1 MSESTGPVLIA
12 YDGSDSSATA
22 IAVAGRLLSGRQAL
36 VCHAW
41 TGLSTALLRGDPG
54 PLRDAAEQ
62 FDEVDLAEAEK
73 TAAAGVV
80 LANAAGFDADPLLVR
95 EGRKTWRTLL
105 QAAEQ
110 HQASLIV
117 AGAHG
122 LSGVGRALLGSVSTG
137 LLHHSH
143 LPVLVVPATSAEEE
157 TGGPLLFCYDGSD
170 SAKRAITVAGRLL
183 EPQPALVLHFWE
195 SWAAEAPTLAG
206 LSGAVA
212 GMAVE
217 LDRIAAEQSSHITD
231 DGVKL
236 AEQSGFEAAGLSE
249 RATGPGWMAVR
260 DAADQHSCAAIVVGS
275 RGLSGISAALGG
287 VSNGVVHN
295 SRRPVLVVRGEE
307 EE

>member
-41 TGLSTALLRGDPG
+41 SGLSTALLHGDPG

-73 TAAAGVV
+73 TAAAGVL

-105 QAAEQ
+105 EAAEQ

-143 LPVLVVPATSAEEE
+143 LPVLVIPATSAEEE

-170 SAKRAITVAGRLL
+170 SAKRAIAVAGRLL
-183 EPQPALVLHFWE
+183 LPQPALVLHFWE
-195 SWAAEAPTLAG
+195 SWAAEAPALAG
-206 LSGAVA
+206 LSGPVA

-217 LDRIAAEQSSHITD
+217 LDRIADEQSSHITG

-236 AEQSGFEAAGLSE
+236 AEQSGFEAAGLSQ
-249 RATGPGWMAVR
+249 RGTGPGWMAVR
-260 DAADQHSCAAIVVGS
+260 DAADQHACAAIVVGS
-275 RGLSGISAALGG
+275 RGLSGVSAALGS

-295 SRRPVLVVRGEE
+295 SRRAVLVVPGEE
-307 EE
+307 ER